1 MTLKDDVAA
10 ERDDVRVESLERQL
24 LKVKAVSEERRKE
37 AARLGRH
44 ALTVETEND
53 NLRSALD
60 IVNSITAA
68 DPVVPKWAKPKAKN
82 NKKHSATPV
91 LMLSDLHLDEIVNPE
106 EVQNINCYNREIAEM
121 RLTKVVDN
129 TVDVLKTYVAGLD
142 FDGFVLAL
150 GGDIMTGN
158 IHEELQ
164 ITNHG
169 TIMEGIVHWVPVLA
183 SAIEYVADEMDV
195 PLWIPCVRG
204 NHDRYSKKKPSKQSA
219 QESFSWIIYHWLADH
234 FRGDDRVEFAISPSA
249 DLSFPIYNTDFVLT
263 HGDQFSGG
271 GGIAGIYCLGEDTLV
286 LKDDLSWAPLHTM
299 SVGDP
304 IIGFDE
310 NPNTKGEGRKFH
322 EASITSCDSVVLPSC
337 VVKTNI
343 SETLASNQHMWL
355 VRRNHGVKWLT
366 TVQLK
371 PGDNIVSTGKTWE
384 QDQSRDAG
392 WLAGIYDGEGCLDFN
407 RRLSVAQNDG
417 VILDKITKLLSEYNY
432 DYSMNKSNYSDCF
445 NIRCKSGKS
454 MTDNMRLMGLLR
466 PERLIAKS
474 NLLWEGKST
483 KACVNATVQSVT
495 PAGDQKLIAVGTSTK
510 TLVADGLLSHNSPI
524 MRGQYKKQQRNASLG
539 TPFDCMIMG
548 HFHQLI
554 WGQKI
559 IVNGSLKGYDEY
571 AFDHNFEYEEAK
583 QALWIVTPEHGI
595 TQQMPIFA
603 ESENEPWKKKK
614 TAIGRKR

>member
-1 MTLKDDVAA
+1 MTLKDEVVAEKETA
-10 ERDDVRVESLERQL
+10 ALDATERQL

-37 AARLGRH
+37 VARLQRH
-44 ALTVETEND
+44 SLAVETEND
-53 NLRSALD
+53 NLRAALD

-68 DPVVPKWAKPKAKN
+68 DPIVPKWAKPKAKN

-129 TVDVLKTYVAGLD
+129 TVDVLKTYVSGLD

-169 TIMEGIVHWVPVLA
+169 TIMEGIVHWVPVIA
-183 SAIEYVADEMDV
+183 SAIEYIADEMDV

-271 GGIAGIYCLGEDTLV
+271 GGIAGIY
-286 LKDDLSWAPLHTM
+286 
-299 SVGDP
+299 
-304 IIGFDE
+304 
-310 NPNTKGEGRKFH
+310 
-322 EASITSCDSVVLPSC
+322 
-337 VVKTNI
+337 
-343 SETLASNQHMWL
+343 
-355 VRRNHGVKWLT
+355 
-366 TVQLK
+366 
-371 PGDNIVSTGKTWE
+371 
-384 QDQSRDAG
+384 
-392 WLAGIYDGEGCLDFN
+392 
-407 RRLSVAQNDG
+407 
-417 VILDKITKLLSEYNY
+417 
-432 DYSMNKSNYSDCF
+432 
-445 NIRCKSGKS
+445 
-454 MTDNMRLMGLLR
+454 
-466 PERLIAKS
+466 
-474 NLLWEGKST
+474 
-483 KACVNATVQSVT
+483 
-495 PAGDQKLIAVGTSTK
+495 
-510 TLVADGLLSHNSPI
+510 SPI

-603 ESENEPWKKKK
+603 ESENEPWKKQKK
-614 TAIGRKR
+614 AAVGRKR